1 MVLKAILQALTTVF
15 MSTAQERKEVF
26 EQTQDLIDYICEDN
40 TDAKEYLNL
49 FLRCLRIIDDVQDED
64 HPVSKED
71 LLFVFEALLLRIPMN
86 AFFVAHRD
94 LLMSQHLTIWN
105 TWEISDVLR
114 VQPEDFHRMYGQVLS
129 GYSHELFPLIA
140 FLVGG
145 HHKMKE
151 VNGLIRIL
159 GQDKLEEKDG

>member
-1 MVLKAILQALTTVF
+1 
-15 MSTAQERKEVF
+15 
-26 EQTQDLIDYICEDN
+26 
-40 TDAKEYLNL
+40 
-49 FLRCLRIIDDVQDED
+49 
-64 HPVSKED
+64 
-71 LLFVFEALLLRIPMN
+71 MN